1 MDNFMALTK
10 DQQDFRPVSKLD
22 LVIKEIQFRISFKDL
37 VLIEKTVNKTLSEMP
52 KKSQEDLQ
60 KEKELLA

>member
-22 LVIKEIQFRISFKDL
+22 LVIKEIEFRISFKDL
-37 VLIEKTVNKTLSEMP
+37 VLIE
-52 KKSQEDLQ
+52 
-60 KEKELLA
+60 